1 MNFAVI
7 GGDRRMDYAAAALA
21 HAGHVQVDRPEQAEM
36 VLLPMP
42 LTADG
47 VHIHGTEETLPALM
61 ASLPRQTAVFGGGP
75 YPGVRNYAADEVLC
89 LRNAALT
96 AEGALAAAVEG
107 SPRAIRGSRCLIL
120 GGGRIGMCLCGLLAA
135 MGASVTLFARR
146 AVQREQAVLRGA
158 EAVDAGGLGQALRQS
173 SFIFNTIPARTAQ
186 WDDLFAVPAET
197 LWIELA
203 SSPFGIPP
211 EAVGRLAFQHRL
223 ASGLP
228 GRLSPK
234 AAGEILAD
242 TVLRMMAAPG
252 EHGQPDSGERQDIQN
267 GEGTYAAE

>member
-21 HAGHVQVDRPEQAEM
+21 HAGHMKVDRPEQAEM

-47 VHIHGTEETLPALM
+47 VHIHGTEETLPALL
-61 ASLPRQTAVFGGGP
+61 ASLPRQTVVFGGGV
-75 YPGVRNYAADEVLC
+75 YPGIRNYAADEVLC

-96 AEGALAAAVEG
+96 AEGALAIAAEK
-107 SPRAIRGSRCLIL
+107 SPGAIRGSRCLVL
-120 GGGRIGMCLCGLLAA
+120 GGGRIGMCLCGLLTA
-135 MGASVTLFARR
+135 MCAHVTLFARR
-146 AVQREQAVLRGA
+146 AVQREQAALRGA

-173 SFIFNTIPARTAQ
+173 SVIFNTIPARTAQ
-186 WDDLFAVPAET
+186 WDDLLAVPAET

-203 SSPFGIPP
+203 SSPFGIPS
-211 EAVGRLAFQHRL
+211 EAVGRLTFRYQPAG
-223 ASGLP
+223 GLP

-234 AAGEILAD
+234 AAGEVLAD
-242 TVLRMMAAPG
+242 TVLRMLAAPG
-252 EHGQPDSGERQDIQN
+252 EHGQPDPGKRQGTQN
-267 GEGTYAAE
+267 EEGTYAAE

>member
-7 GGDRRMDYAAAALA
+7 GSDRRMECAAAALT

-47 VHIHGTEETLPALM
+47 VHIHGTEAALPALM
-61 ASLPRQTAVFGGGP
+61 ASLPRQTAVFGGGA

-96 AEGALAAAVEG
+96 AEGALAVAVEG
-107 SPRAIRGSRCLIL
+107 SPQAIRGSRCLIL
-120 GGGRIGMCLCGLLAA
+120 GGGRIGMCLCSLLTA
-135 MGASVTLFARR
+135 MGARVTLFARR
-146 AVQREQAVLRGA
+146 AVQREQAALQGA
-158 EAVDAGGLGQALRQS
+158 ETVDAGGLGQALRQS
-173 SFIFNTIPARTAQ
+173 SFVFNTIPAQTAQ
-186 WDDLFAVPAET
+186 WDDLLAIPAET

-211 EAVGRLAFQHRL
+211 EAVERLAFRYQP
-223 ASGLP
+223 AGGLP

-242 TVLRMMAAPG
+242 TVLRMLATPG
-252 EHGQPDSGERQDIQN
+252 EHGQPDPGGRQNIQN